1 MTSNSHRILAVLAV
15 AVFIATACM
24 VAILPSDESDASA
37 DKVYRYQYR
46 PDREV
51 QFDVY
56 VEDADGGSHLAAG
69 LKHVFY
75 SSYDGKSNARTI
87 EVISYDGDTHDF
99 YTRTWRGSMDPLDYY
114 TGNTFSAMYNDTDWR
129 QVGGYN
135 YGLTNGEYHYITI
148 QRTGEV
154 IDHIEIG
161 GSATASDNQGYFAE
175 TVVQY
180 YGSGSGLPDD
190 YEHME
195 EYSTEPSGT
204 IDYTIPAGN
213 PTNGDM
219 IFKGYGLSG
228 SGPAIYQPGQT
239 IPVPVGDT
247 LTLWAVWQEPSA
259 DVTFMSNGSVYETV
273 TVPIGQTVPMPDDPV
288 LEGYDFEGWFT
299 NSGCTTPF
307 DESTKLS
314 GDLTLY
320 AKWVRQSY
328 TVNFLDSDG
337 TVLES
342 ITVNGGQTV
351 SVPEEP
357 TAPEGYVFV
366 GWYTDNTHT
375 TQFDFGE
382 PIDRDTNV
390 YAYFEEEL
398 CFTSEPK
405 ALYSLTKI
413 AGVENTYVFQVLEE
427 SCSTSVHWDFGDGKT
442 SEDRFVTHYFEDP
455 GTYSVTLTVYN
466 NHGEATDTFDVVIP
480 GDDEGGSDLLLYVA
494 IGLIAVVI
502 VAVIVTRF
510 V

>member
-1 MTSNSHRILAVLAV
+1 
-15 AVFIATACM
+15 
-24 VAILPSDESDASA
+24 
-37 DKVYRYQYR
+37 
-46 PDREV
+46 
-51 QFDVY
+51 
-56 VEDADGGSHLAAG
+56 
-69 LKHVFY
+69 
-75 SSYDGKSNARTI
+75 
-87 EVISYDGDTHDF
+87 
-99 YTRTWRGSMDPLDYY
+99 
-114 TGNTFSAMYNDTDWR
+114 
-129 QVGGYN
+129 
-135 YGLTNGEYHYITI
+135 
-148 QRTGEV
+148 
-154 IDHIEIG
+154 
-161 GSATASDNQGYFAE
+161 
-175 TVVQY
+175 
-180 YGSGSGLPDD
+180 
-190 YEHME
+190 
-195 EYSTEPSGT
+195 
-204 IDYTIPAGN
+204 
-213 PTNGDM
+213 
-219 IFKGYGLSG
+219 
-228 SGPAIYQPGQT
+228 
-239 IPVPVGDT
+239 
-247 LTLWAVWQEPSA
+247 
-259 DVTFMSNGSVYETV
+259 MSNGSVYETV

-307 DESTKLS
+307 DESTKVS

-382 PIDRDTNV
+382 PIDQDTNV

-405 ALYSLTKI
+405 ALYTVTKI

-427 SCSTSVHWDFGDGKT
+427 SCSTSVHWDFGDGGT

-466 NHGEATDTFDVVIP
+466 NQGEATDTFDVVIP
-480 GDDEGGSDLLLYVA
+480 GDDEGGSDILLYVA
-494 IGLIAVVI
+494 VVLIAVVI
-502 VAVIVTRF
+502 VAVILTRF